1 LEWVNSILVID
12 RQYIEQE
19 VKKWD
24 ELHILM
30 NKGKYT
36 ADNKE

>member
-1 LEWVNSILVID
+1 MGKFYISYW
-12 RQYIEQE
+12 QYIEQE